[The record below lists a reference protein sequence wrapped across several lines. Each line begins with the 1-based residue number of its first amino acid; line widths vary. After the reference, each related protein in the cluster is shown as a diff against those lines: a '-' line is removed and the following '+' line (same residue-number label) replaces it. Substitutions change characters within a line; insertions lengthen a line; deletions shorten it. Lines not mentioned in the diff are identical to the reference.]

1 VNYQPELGHFD
12 FALRPI
18 GVGQLIFTNRLQLQ
32 HYTVLYLCVHSSS
45 WVQLMW
51 W

>member
-1 VNYQPELGHFD
+1 MAPGRHFD
-12 FALRPI
+12 FAS
-18 GVGQLIFTNRLQLQ
+18 GRLESNQ
-32 HYTVLYLCVHSSS
+32 HLFMASTSAAVLCLCVHSSS